1 MNKFFKIL
9 TASVMLIAMLV
20 ISGCGGGD
28 NFEGKWVTTKN
39 SSFSKFDGSD
49 YKQLTIEKNGD
60 SYLLTEVTSSYN
72 LKEKKIGNKGFLPI
86 FDATFVWETK
96 KPAQISAKADGDN
109 RLAIDTMF
117 GKMTV
122 TYVEKDGTLLIGK
135 EVYTKEKDGDMQKFK
150 EEEQKRLQALYD
162 SDDMGFYHKESF
174 NSFGFADAPTD
185 KK

>member
-28 NFEGKWVTTKN
+28 KFEGNWVTQQRN
-39 SSFSKFDGSD
+39 MAVKFGGNY
-49 YKQLTIEKNGD
+49 YKQLKIEKNGD
-60 SYLLTEVTSSYN
+60 SYLLTEVQNSYS
-72 LKEKKIGNKGFLPI
+72 LKKNKIGSKGFLPI
-86 FDATFVWETK
+86 IDATFVWEAK

-109 RLAIDTMF
+109 RLVIDGMM
-117 GKMTV
+117 GMMTV

-162 SDDMGFYHKESF
+162 ADDMGFYHKESF
-174 NSFGFADAPTD
+174 NSFGFSDAPAD

>member
-1 MNKFFKIL
+1 MNKLFKIL

-28 NFEGKWVTTKN
+28 KFEGNWVTQQRN
-39 SSFSKFDGSD
+39 MGVKFGGNY
-49 YKQLTIEKNGD
+49 YKQLKIEKNGD
-60 SYLLTEVTSSYN
+60 SYLLTEVQNSYS
-72 LKEKKIGNKGFLPI
+72 LKKNKIGSKGFLPI
-86 FDATFVWETK
+86 FDATFVWETR

-109 RLAIDTMF
+109 RLVIDGMM
-117 GKMTV
+117 GMMTV

-162 SDDMGFYHKESF
+162 ADDMGFYHKESF
-174 NSFGFADAPTD
+174 NSFGFADAPAD